1 MNFNAHSV
9 SVDLG
14 DAAYKD
20 LLTGREIRGSTELD
34 VYGVM
39 VLARSIG

>member
-1 MNFNAHSV
+1 MNYDAQPV

-14 DAAYKD
+14 GNAGTD
-20 LLTGREIRGSTELD
+20 LLTGTMVEGQAHLD

-39 VLARSIG
+39 VLAL